1 MENFFFKETPVN
13 IPALIYAI
21 RKFDGT
27 DKDINAICDVL
38 DNLCKA
44 LDKQRQIL
52 SQQQQKIDDLYNIID
67 LIAPDM
73 DIIETMAES
82 DEEKQEYI
90 NKYMNHGDY
99 LK

>member
-1 MENFFFKETPVN
+1 MENIFFKETPVN
-13 IPALIYAI
+13 IPALIYAL
-21 RKFDGT
+21 RKFNET
-27 DKDINAICDVL
+27 DKTLDAICNML
-38 DNLCKA
+38 DNLWKMID
-44 LDKQRQIL
+44 LQR
-52 SQQQQKIDDLYNIID
+52 QQQQQQIDELYNIINSM
-67 LIAPDM
+67 APDM

>member
-1 MENFFFKETPVN
+1 MENIFFKETPVN
-13 IPALIYAI
+13 IPALIYAL
-21 RKFDGT
+21 RKFNET
-27 DKDINAICDVL
+27 DKTLDAICNIL
-38 DNLCKA
+38 DNLCKV
-44 LDKQRQIL
+44 LD
-52 SQQQQKIDDLYNIID
+52 QQQQKIDDLYNIID

>member
-1 MENFFFKETPVN
+1 MENIFFKDTPVN
-13 IPALIYAI
+13 IPALIYAL
-21 RKFDGT
+21 RKFNET
-27 DKDINAICDVL
+27 DKTPDAICNIL
-38 DNLCKA
+38 DNLCKV
-44 LDKQRQIL
+44 LD
-52 SQQQQKIDDLYNIID
+52 QQQQKIDDLYNIID